1 MPKLRNTIEYIF
13 HYGASPFIFD
23 RAQQLRKKMTNT
35 EALLWDV
42 LRNRRFEGL
51 KFRRQHPVSRFIV
64 DFYCHE
70 KRLVVEVDGSIHD
83 EPEVKV
89 RDANREVEL
98 QNLGLTIARFTNE
111 EIEND
116 ITKVLERLRMKLT

>member
-13 HYGASPFIFD
+13 HYGASPIIFD
-23 RAQQLRKKMTNT
+23 RAQQLRKSMTNA
-35 EALLWDV
+35 EALLWEA

-83 EPEVKV
+83 EPEVKE

-116 ITKVLERLRMKLT
+116 INKVLQRLRMKLT

>member
-13 HYGASPFIFD
+13 HYGASPIIFD
-23 RAQQLRKKMTNT
+23 RAQQLRKNMTNA
-35 EALLWDV
+35 EALLWEA

-83 EPEVKV
+83 EPEVKE

-116 ITKVLERLRMKLT
+116 INKVLQRLRMKLT

>member
-13 HYGASPFIFD
+13 HYGATPVIFD
-23 RAQQLRKKMTNT
+23 HAQQLRRNMTHA
-35 EALLWDV
+35 EAILWEA

-51 KFRRQHPVSRFIV
+51 KFRRQHPLSKFIV

-70 KRLVVEVDGSIHD
+70 KRLVVEVDGNIHD
-83 EPEVKV
+83 KPEVKEY
-89 RDANREVEL
+89 DANREAEL
-98 QNLGLTIARFTNE
+98 KNLGLIIARFTNE

-116 ITKVLERLRMKLT
+116 IMNVLERLRMKLT